1 MNAYAQGALIE
12 PILEQRIRVRA
23 YDLYVQ
29 GGWRSGRALED
40 WLKAER
46 EILRELQAYGFRP
59 PSKLR

>member
-29 GGWRSGRALED
+29 GGWRSGHALED

-46 EILRELQAYGFRP
+46 EVLRTLQAYGVMP
-59 PSKLR
+59 PK